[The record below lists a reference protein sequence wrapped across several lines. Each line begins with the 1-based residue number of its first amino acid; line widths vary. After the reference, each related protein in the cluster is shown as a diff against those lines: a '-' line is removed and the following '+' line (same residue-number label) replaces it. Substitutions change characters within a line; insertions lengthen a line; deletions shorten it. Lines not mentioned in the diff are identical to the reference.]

1 MYPVQELNRVLLLP
15 LLASSPQWSA
25 LEPTVQVFA
34 ACAWTCGAVT
44 VVLLPHARSLS
55 ERVGFI
61 GGHRGCP
68 APAALARASASLLL
82 VYGGL
87 VVVGMGVSA
96 AV

>member
-1 MYPVQELNRVLLLP
+1 M
-15 LLASSPQWSA
+15 
-25 LEPTVQVFA
+25 T
-34 ACAWTCGAVT
+34 G
-44 VVLLPHARSLS
+44 VLLPHARSLS

-82 VYGGL
+82 IYGGL

-96 AV
+96 AVGPVRPAGAWSSLPQPHRPQQRPAHEQTEG

>member
-1 MYPVQELNRVLLLP
+1 MCPC
-15 LLASSPQWSA
+15 APQ
-25 LEPTVQVFA
+25 
-34 ACAWTCGAVT
+34 WTCGAVT

-68 APAALARASASLLL
+68 DPAALARASGALLL

-87 VVVGMGVSA
+87 VIVGLGVSA
-96 AV
+96 AAGPVRPAGVWSSLVPAARENRGE